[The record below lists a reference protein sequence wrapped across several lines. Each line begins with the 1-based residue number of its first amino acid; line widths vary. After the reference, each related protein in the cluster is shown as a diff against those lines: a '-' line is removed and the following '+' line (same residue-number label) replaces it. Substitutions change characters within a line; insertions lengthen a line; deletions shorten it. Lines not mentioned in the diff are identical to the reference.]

1 MKEQISLVKETGFI
15 INLLGKL
22 DERKIQRQV
31 NKVIKRIE
39 KTINMLQITAT
50 LAKGD
55 TKKNLNDYI
64 KWIQSQLNHVEL
76 TTELGSK
83 NQKGEADKALNI
95 DVLNIDGDKTKQKAQ
110 KAIADAEEEG
120 KPISIGINYDAR
132 RSKLEKE
139 FTDYRNK
146 NTKIEESSKL
156 AKEADKVRELIGAV
170 KIGRAHV

>member
-1 MKEQISLVKETGFI
+1 MKETGFI

-110 KAIADAEEEG
+110 KAIADAKAEEEG

-139 FTDYRNK
+139 FTVSELVSYLNVCGLASRFFTDSDVKPKEYR
-146 NTKIEESSKL
+146 
-156 AKEADKVRELIGAV
+156 VVFQG
-170 KIGRAHV
+170 